1 MRPVKLVGLATR
13 WLCAGALCASC
24 LHVDDISLGAL
35 EQDAGSERQAP
46 DVGVLPP
53 PSMTVAPDA
62 GRMGD
67 PREDIEEDDEEARAL
82 TRDAGLPVDAA
93 PDANALD
100 AGTDARPLDAAD
112 GSAEAGGGDAGSDAT
127 IGADSGPLDAGS
139 DAQRSLLCT
148 LEPWHCL

>member
-1 MRPVKLVGLATR
+1 MRTVKLVGLATG

-35 EQDAGSERQAP
+35 EQDSGSEREAP
-46 DVGVLPP
+46 DSGVLPP
-53 PSMTVAPDA
+53 FSMTLTPDA
-62 GRMGD
+62 GRTRD
-67 PREDIEEDDEEARAL
+67 PREDIEEDDEGARAL
-82 TRDAGLPVDAA
+82 TRDAGLPMDAA

-100 AGTDARPLDAAD
+100 AGTDARPRDAAD
-112 GSAEAGGGDAGSDAT
+112 GSAEAGGGDAGDAA